1 MEKLK
6 VLGSLFY
13 VVNPYETMFEKVS
26 DIPTPD
32 LIAKALPF
40 LFGMIL
46 LEQVVLKLQGKKG
59 IRLNDGLISIANGL
73 IRVMRQMLTK
83 GVLMWAYYY
92 IYENWKI
99 YELPWDSLF
108 TWIAAAL
115 LTDLGY
121 YWVHRAAHG
130 NYKNL
135 IIWCLTRAL
144 CVCLFV

>member
-1 MEKLK
+1 
-6 VLGSLFY
+6 
-13 VVNPYETMFEKVS
+13 
-26 DIPTPD
+26 
-32 LIAKALPF
+32 
-40 LFGMIL
+40 
-46 LEQVVLKLQGKKG
+46 
-59 IRLNDGLISIANGL
+59 
-73 IRVMRQMLTK
+73 MLTK

-130 NYKNL
+130 NYEKNL
-135 IIWCLTRAL
+135 IIWCLIRA
-144 CVCLFV
+144 

>member
-1 MEKLK
+1 MALAVSIFQK
-6 VLGSLFY
+6 VL
-13 VVNPYETMFEKVS
+13 
-26 DIPTPD
+26 
-32 LIAKALPF
+32 
-40 LFGMIL
+40 
-46 LEQVVLKLQGKKG
+46 LQGKKG
-59 IRLNDGLISIANGL
+59 IRPNDGLISIANGL

-130 NYKNL
+130 NYEKNL
-135 IIWCLTRAL
+135 IIWCLIRA
-144 CVCLFV
+144 